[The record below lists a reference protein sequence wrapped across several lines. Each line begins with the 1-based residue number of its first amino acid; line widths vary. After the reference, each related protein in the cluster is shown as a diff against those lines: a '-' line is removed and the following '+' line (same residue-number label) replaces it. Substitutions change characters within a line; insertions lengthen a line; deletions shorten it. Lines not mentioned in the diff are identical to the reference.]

1 MQESRD
7 TPFPRSQGRFQ
18 QRGLP
23 FPGTSPPGSS
33 AHLGSTSS
41 CQGPATL
48 CQDRHTCTWGSG
60 WRSEE
65 QEGTGTHSRRWAGHS
80 ARRHLQLWAERD
92 MERARR
98 GTDRTCQVLPPPK
111 DEVLPTRLNQNTF
124 SATSI
129 EHLPPLDLLFY
140 PHICL
145 MLTTLRVGCYAQTDK
160 KKNKDC
166 LKRTNLSKLYLL

>member
-7 TPFPRSQGRFQ
+7 TPFRRNQGRFQ

-48 CQDRHTCTWGSG
+48 CQDRHMCTWGSG

-80 ARRHLQLWAERD
+80 ARRHLQLRAER
-92 MERARR
+92 ERWR
-98 GTDRTCQVLPPPK
+98 
-111 DEVLPTRLNQNTF
+111 E
-124 SATSI
+124 S
-129 EHLPPLDLLFY
+129 
-140 PHICL
+140 
-145 MLTTLRVGCYAQTDK
+145 VGAQTGHVRFS
-160 KKNKDC
+160 
-166 LKRTNLSKLYLL
+166 LLPRTRSCPLGSIKILSLLLLSSTFHHWTCCFIPTFV